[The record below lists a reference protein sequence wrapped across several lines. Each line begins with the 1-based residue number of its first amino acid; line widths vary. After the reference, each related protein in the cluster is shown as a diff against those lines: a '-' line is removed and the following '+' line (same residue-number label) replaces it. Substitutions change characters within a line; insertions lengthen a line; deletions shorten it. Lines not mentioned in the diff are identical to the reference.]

1 MSERLVEFGIRG
13 QQLVADLA
21 SGLLARARDA
31 RGQTTIEWL
40 AVMVGF
46 TALVTILAGDDICKQ
61 AGQAIVY
68 AVNAIL
74 GQTDDKV

>member
-13 QQLVADLA
+13 QQLAADLA

-46 TALVTILAGDDICKQ
+46 TALVTILAGDDIWKQ
-61 AGQAIVY
+61 AGKAIVD

>member
-1 MSERLVEFGIRG
+1 VSERLVEFGIRG
-13 QQLVADLA
+13 QQLAADLA

-46 TALVTILAGDDICKQ
+46 TALVTILAGDDIWKQ
-61 AGQAIVY
+61 AGKAIVD

-74 GQTDDKV
+74 GETDDKV

>member
-1 MSERLVEFGIRG
+1 VSERLVELGIRG
-13 QQLVADLA
+13 HRLAADLA
-21 SGLLARARDA
+21 SGLVARARDA

-40 AVMVGF
+40 AIMVGF
-46 TALVTILAGDDICKQ
+46 TALVTILAGDDIWKQ
-61 AGQAIVY
+61 AGQAIVD

>member
-1 MSERLVEFGIRG
+1 VSERLVEFGIRG
-13 QQLVADLA
+13 QQLAADLA

-46 TALVTILAGDDICKQ
+46 TALVTILAGDDIWKQ
-61 AGQAIVY
+61 AGQAIVD
-68 AVNAIL
+68 AVNGIL

>member
-1 MSERLVEFGIRG
+1 MSERLVEFGTRSH
-13 QQLVADLA
+13 QLAAGLA

-46 TALVTILAGDDICKQ
+46 TALVTVLAGDDVWRQ
-61 AGQAIVY
+61 AGRAIVD

-74 GQTDDKV
+74 GQADDKV

>member
-1 MSERLVEFGIRG
+1 VSESLVEFGIRG
-13 QQLVADLA
+13 RRLAADLA
-21 SGLLARARDA
+21 SGLLVRARDA

-46 TALVTILAGDDICKQ
+46 TALVTILAGDDIWKQ
-61 AGQAIVY
+61 AGQAIVD

>member
-1 MSERLVEFGIRG
+1 VSERLVEFGIRG
-13 QQLVADLA
+13 RRLAADLA
-21 SGLLARARDA
+21 SGLMARARDG

-46 TALVTILAGDDICKQ
+46 TALVTILAGDDIWKQ
-61 AGQAIVY
+61 AGQAIVD

>member
-13 QQLVADLA
+13 QQLAADLA

-46 TALVTILAGDDICKQ
+46 TALVTILAGDDIWKQ
-61 AGQAIVY
+61 AGQAIVD

>member
-1 MSERLVEFGIRG
+1 VSERLVEIGIRG
-13 QQLVADLA
+13 QQLAADLA
-21 SGLLARARDA
+21 SGLLARVRCA

-46 TALVTILAGDDICKQ
+46 TALVTVLAGDDVWRQ
-61 AGQAIVY
+61 AGRAIVD

-74 GQTDDKV
+74 GQADDKV